1 MKYDFSVLSPEEFE
15 EMVNKLLS
23 QKDVVVEQYRMG
35 RDDGHDG
42 YRVKIPEKAMI
53 QVKHYANYQKL
64 KSGIE
69 NEEIKKIKKEQP
81 EAYVLATSFD
91 LTHHQTVE
99 LKSKISPYVKEAI
112 VLGYKSIC
120 ERLDNNPKVL
130 RSMVKL
136 WSLNAEL
143 TKHIINPEKMS
154 RFIQLKDRFDKID
167 KTFVETPDLIK
178 IQETLDNIHIVL
190 ISGEPGVGKTTLA
203 EYLCFYYLANDFDVE
218 IFEGDFS
225 REHYDLSDSSKKIL
239 YYFDDFLGSNYLNC
253 ISDKSDSAIVK
264 FIKTIQKEPN
274 KLFILTSRTNIVN
287 RASEKSQSYRDYG
300 LKNKQYIVDVGKYDA
315 LTKAKILRNH
325 LKNSDLELS
334 CIQDVVASKKYNEII
349 HHRNF
354 NPRLIEFIT
363 KKEKFDDC
371 GKNYLDFVRDSLNNP
386 IEIWEHCFNEQ
397 LNHFQ
402 RLLVRLV
409 AANNGS
415 AEETLLRNAYTRA
428 IQLYSYPIPES
439 ECVDYEYV
447 LKICE
452 RCILNRTIEI
462 INNPAPY
469 NRAVISVTNPSVSDY
484 VLPTIKNDA
493 DLTKLCSALR
503 SLDSIRLVKSLELK
517 DEKKILK
524 SILLSYDK
532 EEWDD
537 AKLELMNS
545 LNIFENLVF
554 FVDAVNQKDFNI
566 TPQNRSIIISLIS
579 KTINVYNWS
588 DFLDK
593 YINELRDKSLG
604 YEKIY
609 EVYQNSSFC
618 KQNVLDK
625 IKNEVILLL
634 KDNIADDIVDSYD
647 SDCDGELSEDDI
659 TQRSV
664 DIFQESIKL
673 DYPWLNDDSLKTI
686 QEGFDANQ
694 LAEEINK
701 KAMEERW
708 SSEDDEY
715 YRDTL
720 WSSLREDEEIEQKV
734 DQMFSELL
742 HE

>member
-15 EMVNKLLS
+15 EIVNKVLTG
-23 QKDVVVEQYRMG
+23 KDVVVEQYRTG
-35 RDDGHDG
+35 KDDGYDG

-53 QVKHYANYQKL
+53 QGKHYTNYQKL
-64 KSGIE
+64 KSIIKKD
-69 NEEIKKIKKEQP
+69 EIKKIKKEHP

-91 LTHHQTVE
+91 LTHHQTNE
-99 LKSKISPYVKEAI
+99 LKTIISPYVKEAI

-300 LKNKQYIVDVGKYDA
+300 LKNKQYIVDVGRYDA

-363 KKEKFDDC
+363 KKEKFDNC

-428 IQLYSYPIPES
+428 IRLYSYSIPEN

-462 INNPAPY
+462 ISNPAPY

-484 VLPTIKNDA
+484 VLPTIKNDD

-503 SLDSIRLVKSLELK
+503 SVNSIRLVKSLELK
-517 DEKKILK
+517 DEHKILT
-524 SILLSYDK
+524 SVLLSYDK
-532 EEWDD
+532 KEWDE
-537 AKLELMNS
+537 ARLELMNY
-545 LNIFENLVF
+545 LNSSENLVY
-554 FVDAVNQKDFNI
+554 FVDAVNQKNFNI
-566 TPQNRSIIISLIS
+566 TPQNRPIIISLIS
-579 KTINVYNWS
+579 KTINVYDWS
-588 DFLDK
+588 DFLDR
-593 YINELRDKSLG
+593 YIDELRDRSLG
-604 YEKIY
+604 DENLF
-609 EVYQNSSFC
+609 EVYRDSLFC
-618 KQNVLDK
+618 KQNVLNK
-625 IKNEVILLL
+625 IKKEFILSL
-634 KDNIADDIVDSYD
+634 KDNIADDIIDSFDY
-647 SDCDGELSEDDI
+647 DCDSELSEEDI
-659 TQRSV
+659 IQRSV
-664 DIFQESIKL
+664 DIFQDTIKS
-673 DYPWLNDDSLKTI
+673 DYPWLDDDSLKII
-686 QEGFDANQ
+686 QEGFNANQ
-694 LAEEINK
+694 LADEINEK
-701 KAMEERW
+701 VREERW
-708 SSEDDEY
+708 SSEQDEY
-715 YRDTL
+715 YRDAA
-720 WSSLREDEEIEQKV
+720 WSSLREDEEIELKV
-734 DQMFSELL
+734 DQMFSELIQ
-742 HE
+742 E